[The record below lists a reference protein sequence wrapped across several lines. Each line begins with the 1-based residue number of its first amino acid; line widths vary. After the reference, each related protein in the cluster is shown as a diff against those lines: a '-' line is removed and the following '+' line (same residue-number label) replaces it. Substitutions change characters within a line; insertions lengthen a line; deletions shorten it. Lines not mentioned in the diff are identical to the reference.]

1 MSKPD
6 FEKAAQKAIKCA
18 ESVFKSSIEEGDFF
32 SFENYQTTLKSV
44 IAAELVK
51 SYRLGQ
57 MSRIDWP
64 SEDQIHQA
72 VCEHTAYN
80 SEFAEGFESACEWL
94 RSRVTGEGE
103 K

>member
-6 FEKAAQKAIKCA
+6 FEAHLLETYKRLVNNCCDLGMASHKLSDCGALYK
-18 ESVFKSSIEEGDFF
+18 
-32 SFENYQTTLKSV
+32 
-44 IAAELVK
+44 IASEA
-51 SYRLGQ
+51 YRLGQ